1 MLKRKLAGVVAA
13 GLLLGAGAV
22 NADEGST
29 PLPAQSTYADQYRG
43 KPVQSTGSP
52 FPVSHG
58 RQYMPPQSTYADQ
71 YRGKLVQSTGS
82 PFPVSHG
89 RQVMPP
95 QSTYADR
102 YRGTQRAESHADM
115 GAAGSAFPSS
125 NATD

>member
-58 RQYMPPQSTYADQ
+58 RQ
-71 YRGKLVQSTGS
+71 
-82 PFPVSHG
+82 
-89 RQVMPP
+89 VMPP